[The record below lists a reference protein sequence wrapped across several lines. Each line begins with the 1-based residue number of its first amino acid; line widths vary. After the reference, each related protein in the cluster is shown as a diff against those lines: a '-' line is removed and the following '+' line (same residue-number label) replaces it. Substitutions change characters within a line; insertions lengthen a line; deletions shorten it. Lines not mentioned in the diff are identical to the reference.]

1 MTTPG
6 NDGPYETEAQARA
19 QPAVQAVYHAFRA
32 SPGTGRMAPH
42 NAQMLTG
49 ACATAGVAAGAYDRR
64 ILAWLASTGEPPA
77 CAVIAGLIRR
87 SALPEGDRRTILAAL
102 DEAADYKRDR
112 AAHCAD
118 CTGQT
123 CGTCE
128 YRLQM
133 AQAYDDLAARL
144 QAGPQATTHA
154 APGPQPAR
162 GSEPGDGTQRLAP
175 PEAEAGQ

>member
-19 QPAVQAVYHAFRA
+19 QPAVQAVYHTFRA

-42 NAQMLTG
+42 NAQMLTD
-49 ACATAGVAAGAYDRR
+49 ACATAGVTVGAYDRR
-64 ILAWLASTGEPPA
+64 ILAWLASAAEPQT

-87 SALPEGDRRTILAAL
+87 SALPAGDRHTILAAL
-102 DEAADYKRDR
+102 DEAAEYKRDR
-112 AAHCAD
+112 AANCAD

-144 QAGPQATTHA
+144 HNGPQATTHA
-154 APGPQPAR
+154 APSPQPAH
-162 GSEPGDGTQRLAP
+162 GSEPSDGTQRLAS

>member
-1 MTTPG
+1 MTPPG

-42 NAQMLTG
+42 NAQMLTD
-49 ACATAGVAAGAYDRR
+49 ACTTAGVETGTYDRR
-64 ILAWLASTGEPPA
+64 ILAWLASAGEPQA
-77 CAVIAGLIRR
+77 CAVIAGLIHR
-87 SALPEGDRRTILAAL
+87 SALPAGDRRTILAAL

-118 CTGQT
+118 CTDQT
-123 CGTCE
+123 CSTCD

-133 AQAYDDLAARL
+133 AQAYDNLAARL
-144 QAGPQATTHA
+144 HTQQQATTPA
-154 APGPQPAR
+154 AAGPRPAR
-162 GSEPGDGTQRLAP
+162 SGEPGHGIQRPAS